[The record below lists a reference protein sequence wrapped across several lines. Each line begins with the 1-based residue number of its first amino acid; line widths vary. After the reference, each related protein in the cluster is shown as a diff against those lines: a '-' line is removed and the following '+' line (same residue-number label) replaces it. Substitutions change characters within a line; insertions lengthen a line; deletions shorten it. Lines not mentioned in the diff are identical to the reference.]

1 MPRSKQIILNLTYD
15 VYVGKIYGPFYSS
28 TDRQKYAAQI
38 LCQFLKRI
46 GQPWFPKLDR
56 PSRHRPPA
64 AGGKSKYYRPA
75 KYYALWT
82 DWVSVQPRLR
92 LTGRYGKFEIDL
104 YEHGQAMLGR
114 MEIKRSSDCRNYFPL
129 APLSHGEWLTA
140 GSLRDSE
147 NFFFNYGSEGASGG
161 SSTNEVASW
170 FERAGYTDV
179 HQDDNAFMSRN
190 AGDISLVNRYF
201 NNDYRV
207 VLRINDK
214 LLYKTTQADSS
225 HRGTHFVILRSSIT
239 VTGQTVSLTVYTWGL
254 GQHQIPAP
262 NTQLSPGGFLEH
274 WYGYVAAKPF

>member
-1 MPRSKQIILNLTYD
+1 MKFTL
-15 VYVGKIYGPFYSS
+15 GKVMGRFTSLR
-28 TDRQKYAAQI
+28 TDRNIIDQKNTT
-38 LCQFLKRI
+38 LCGPVGFLYSLA
-46 GQPWFPKLDR
+46 FD
-56 PSRHRPPA
+56 SPA
-64 AGGKSKYYRPA
+64 AYA
-75 KYYALWT
+75 KF
-82 DWVSVQPRLR
+82 
-92 LTGRYGKFEIDL
+92 GIDL
-104 YEHGQAMLGR
+104 YEHGRAMLGR
-114 MEIKRSSDCRNYFPL
+114 MEIKPSSDCRNYFPP

-147 NFFFNYGSEGASGG
+147 NFFFDYDSEGASGG
-161 SSTNEVASW
+161 SSTNEVAWW

-190 AGDISLVNRYF
+190 PGDISLVNRYF
-201 NNDYRV
+201 NNGYRV

-225 HRGTHFVILRSSIT
+225 HRGNHFVILRSPIT

-254 GQHQIPAP
+254 GQHQVPAP